1 MKLYQMTCPENGI
14 TYRLIYIDIERKIDG
29 HLFMFGLDRGNGY
42 KKFMVD
48 DNLQAAAER
57 YEALPIK
64 EADIPREIF
73 RGDDAMMIVGYTE
86 TELSWVCELVR
97 RYCFRVPMPVKYLDA
112 KRGIQKWASMDK
124 RGVLRNMPPLLVTKK
139 KRNRPGLR
147 SLISVAR
154 LIDIPVPSD
163 YGYGITSERFTH
175 ASRMLETRGSF
186 EKLTKVVKG
195 KLTKAMKHNQFDVEA
210 MVNLVG
216 VVYRERPSI
225 LDGAVK
231 PAVFPS

>member
-14 TYRLIYIDIERKIDG
+14 TYGLTYIDIEQKIDG
-29 HLFMFGLDRGNGY
+29 HLFMFGLDRGDGY
-42 KKFMVD
+42 ERFVVD
-48 DNLQAAAER
+48 CNLHAAAER
-57 YEALPIK
+57 YEAIPIT
-64 EADIPREIF
+64 EAEILKEIF
-73 RGDDAMMIVGYTE
+73 RGDDALMIVGYTE
-86 TELSWVCELVR
+86 TELNWVCELVR
-97 RYCFRVPMPVKYLDA
+97 KYCFKVPMPVKYLDA
-112 KRGIQKWASMDK
+112 KLGIQKWASMDK

-186 EKLTKVVKG
+186 GKLTKVVKG
-195 KLTKAMKHNQFDVEA
+195 KLTKAMKHNQFDVET
-210 MVNLVG
+210 MVKLVG